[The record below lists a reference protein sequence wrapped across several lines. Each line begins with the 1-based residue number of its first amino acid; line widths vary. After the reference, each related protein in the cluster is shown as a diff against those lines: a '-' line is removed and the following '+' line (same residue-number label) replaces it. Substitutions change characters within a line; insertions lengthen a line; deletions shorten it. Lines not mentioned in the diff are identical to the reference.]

1 MDHLKTLTQEVVKMA
16 SNIEETTLIKSIDA
30 MINAAIKPEHRIK
43 IWIVEVNYSTT
54 AYNCDA
60 TTMVYVTTEQLNELI
75 KYLSAKFPDY
85 KIHHDKKFIYINTGH
100 KYEYDNNPIRME
112 HILNSR
118 EIYEDR
124 LNTKKEE
131 SVAAMMKFYIDIV
144 QTTVALHPYRTGI
157 QVNFLH
163 TVSDHEFL
171 KQKDTKR
178 RYTQPVFDLLM
189 ERLREKFP
197 EFTIECDVSGHVMSV
212 VVRWE
217 EDGQLTDRDYF
228 MT

>member
-1 MDHLKTLTQEVVKMA
+1 MEGSKLEKG
-16 SNIEETTLIKSIDA
+16 IDA

-43 IWIVEVNYSTT
+43 IWIVEVNYSATP
-54 AYNCDA
+54 YNCDP
-60 TTMVYVTTEQLNELI
+60 TSMVYVTTTQLEDMI
-75 KYLSAKFPDY
+75 KYLSAKFPNY
-85 KIHHDKKFIYINTGH
+85 KIHHDNKFIYISTGY

-118 EIYEDR
+118 EIYQDR
-124 LNTKKEE
+124 LNSKKEE
-131 SVAAMMKFYIDIV
+131 AVTAMMKVYIDAM
-144 QTTVALHPYRTGI
+144 QSTAALHPYRTGI

-163 TVSDHEFL
+163 TESDHEFL

-178 RYTQPVFDLLM
+178 RYTQPVFDLLT

-197 EFTIECDVSGHVMSV
+197 EFTIECFISNPERHVMSV

-217 EDGQLTDRDYF
+217 EGGQLTVRDYF